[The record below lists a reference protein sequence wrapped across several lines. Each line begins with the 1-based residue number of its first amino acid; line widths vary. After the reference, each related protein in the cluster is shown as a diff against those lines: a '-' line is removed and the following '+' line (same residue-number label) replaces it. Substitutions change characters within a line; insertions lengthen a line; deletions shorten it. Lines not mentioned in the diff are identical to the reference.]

1 MSTMTDAAEK
11 RKLRS
16 IARRYERDGYR
27 VTVPERGG
35 DLPAFLQGFTPD
47 LIAESEGNRV
57 VIELKRSDAVPG
69 SNELRDL
76 AERVSG
82 EPGWRF
88 ELVTLPP
95 VERVVVPTAERME
108 SIEGRARRTMSAG
121 LNDVAYAYAW
131 TAVEELLNDL
141 AMQHGLGAAKMS
153 FGQAVR
159 ELVFRGI
166 IPREAL
172 DAVEQARAV
181 RKRLMHAERETLP
194 SSADV
199 EGLMMLGRCLHGE
212 LVAAATD

>member
-1 MSTMTDAAEK
+1 MSTMADAAEK

-47 LIAESEGNRV
+47 LIAESEGDRV
-57 VIELKRSDAVPG
+57 VIEIKRSDAVPG

-95 VERVVVPTAERME
+95 VERVVVPTADRME
-108 SIEGRARRTMSAG
+108 TIDSRARRAMSAG
-121 LNDVAYAYAW
+121 LNDVAYAYVW
-131 TAVEELLNDL
+131 TVVEELLNGL
-141 AMQHGLGAAKMS
+141 ALQHGLRAARVP
-153 FGQAVR
+153 FGQVVR
-159 ELVFRGI
+159 ELVFCGV

-181 RKRLMHAERETLP
+181 RTRLVYAEQETSP
-194 SSADV
+194 SDAEV
-199 EGLMMLGRCLHGE
+199 EGLLALGRCLRGAM
-212 LVAAATD
+212 AAAG

>member
-1 MSTMTDAAEK
+1 MSTPADGAEK

-16 IARRYERDGYR
+16 IARQYERDGYR
-27 VTVPERGG
+27 VTVPEPGG
-35 DLPAFLQGFTPD
+35 HLPAFLRGFTPD
-47 LIAESEGNRV
+47 LIAESELDHV

-69 SNELRDL
+69 SNELREL

-108 SIEGRARRTMSAG
+108 AIEDRTRQVMSAG

-131 TAVEELLNDL
+131 TAVEEVLKDL
-141 AMQHGLGAAKMS
+141 ALQHGLGATKVP

-166 IPREAL
+166 IPHKTL
-172 DAVEQARAV
+172 DTVEQARAV
-181 RKRLMHAERETLP
+181 RTRLVHAEQAALP
-194 SSADV
+194 SDADV
-199 EGLMMLGRCLHGE
+199 EGLLALGRRLRGE
-212 LVAAATD
+212 MAVATMG

>member
-1 MSTMTDAAEK
+1 MSTMADAAER

-27 VTVPERGG
+27 VTLPERGG

-47 LIAESEGNRV
+47 LIAESEGDRV
-57 VIELKRSDAVPG
+57 VIEIKRSDAVPG

-95 VERVVVPTAERME
+95 VERVAVPTVERME
-108 SIEGRARRTMSAG
+108 VIAGRARRAMSAG

-131 TAVEELLNDL
+131 MAVEELLDAL
-141 AMQHGLGAAKMS
+141 ALQHGLSVAKMAI
-153 FGQAVR
+153 GQAVR

-181 RKRLMHAERETLP
+181 RDHLVHAEREILP
-194 SSADV
+194 SDAEI
-199 EGLMMLGRCLHGE
+199 EGLLALGRGLRSE
-212 LVAAATD
+212 MVTAATG

>member
-1 MSTMTDAAEK
+1 MSTPTDAAEK

-16 IARRYERDGYR
+16 IARQYERDGYR

-47 LIAESEGNRV
+47 LIAESERDRV

-69 SNELRDL
+69 SNELREL

-108 SIEGRARRTMSAG
+108 AIEDRARRAMSAG
-121 LNDVAYAYAW
+121 LNDMAYAYAW

-141 AMQHGLGAAKMS
+141 ALQHGLRAAKVPL
-153 FGQAVR
+153 GQAVR
-159 ELVFRGI
+159 ELVFCGI
-166 IPREAL
+166 IPRETL

-181 RKRLMHAERETLP
+181 RDRLMHAEQEVMP
-194 SSADV
+194 SDANV
-199 EGLMMLGRCLHGE
+199 ERVLALGRRLRGE
-212 LVAAATD
+212 MVAAATG

>member
-1 MSTMTDAAEK
+1 MSTPADAVEK

-35 DLPAFLQGFTPD
+35 DLLAFLQGFTPD
-47 LIAESEGNRV
+47 LIAESEGDRV

-95 VERVVVPTAERME
+95 IERVVVPTADRMGD
-108 SIEGRARRTMSAG
+108 IEGRARQAMSVG

-131 TAVEELLNDL
+131 MAVEELLNDMAL
-141 AMQHGLGAAKMS
+141 QHGLSVANVAIGR
-153 FGQAVR
+153 AVR
-159 ELVFRGI
+159 ELVFHGI
-166 IPREAL
+166 VPREAL
-172 DAVEQARAV
+172 DAAEQARAV
-181 RKRLMHAERETLP
+181 RNRLVHAEQETLP
-194 SSADV
+194 SHANV
-199 EGLMMLGRCLHGE
+199 EGLLALGRYLRGE
-212 LVAAATD
+212 MVTAAMS

>member
-1 MSTMTDAAEK
+1 MSTLADAAEK

-47 LIAESEGNRV
+47 LIAESEGDRV
-57 VIELKRSDAVPG
+57 VIEIKRSDAVPG

-108 SIEGRARRTMSAG
+108 DIEDRARRAMSVG

-131 TAVEELLNDL
+131 TVVEELLNDL
-141 AMQHGLGAAKMS
+141 AVQYGLSVAKMAI
-153 FGQAVR
+153 GQAVR
-159 ELVFRGI
+159 ELVFRGVT
-166 IPREAL
+166 PREAL
-172 DAVEQARAV
+172 DAVEQAHAV
-181 RKRLMHAERETLP
+181 RDRLVHAERETLP
-194 SSADV
+194 SNAEV
-199 EGLMMLGRCLHGE
+199 EGLLALGRRLRSEMVTAETG
-212 LVAAATD
+212 